1 MRHFLRLTCGATM
14 ICAAGTL
21 LSAQADSTVFSDL
34 RPRSIGPATTSGRI
48 SALDVSDDDPRL
60 IYVGTAGG
68 GVWKSVNGGTTFKPV
83 FDDHVMSIGAIA
95 IDQSKPDTVWV
106 GTGESWVRNSVG
118 VGRGVFKSTDAGQTW
133 TALGLENTER
143 IAEVIVH
150 PRRPE
155 TVYVCALG
163 HLWNANDERG
173 VFKTTDGGKTWSRSL
188 FVNGDTGCAD
198 LAIDPQE
205 PGTVYAAMW
214 QVRRL
219 PYFFTSGGP
228 GSGLFKTTDGGKTWN
243 RSQRGLPD
251 GELGRIG
258 IAVAPSR
265 PGTLYALVESRST
278 AIYRSDDGGE
288 SWQKPAT
295 ADLPFLVRARPFYF
309 SNIQVDPRD
318 HLRLY
323 VPSLFLSV
331 SSDGARSFE
340 TLGLTG
346 GIAVHPDHH
355 ALWIDPRDPR
365 HLVLGTDGGVY
376 ISRDRG
382 GAFLFAAAM
391 PVGQFYHVTV
401 DDQQPYRVYGG
412 LQDNGSWSG
421 PSRSLGAGSIRN
433 RDWMNVG
440 IGDGFNVFVDP
451 RDPSIVF
458 SEYQGGQ
465 IRRVNL
471 RTGEM
476 KDIRP
481 RAGAGDPEYRFN
493 WNAAFAPSPN
503 DPSVI
508 YLGAQFLFRSRDQG
522 DTWER
527 ISDDLTTNDPTRLK
541 QKQSG
546 GLTPDNTTAENYCTI
561 VTVAESPVEP
571 GVMWAGTDDGN
582 VQMSRDGG
590 RTWTNVRKP
599 IAEVPAGTW
608 VSTIEAGRHARG
620 VAFVTFDGH
629 RTGDM
634 APYAFM
640 TGDYGQSWTRISKGL
655 DGFAYAIRQD
665 AASPDLLFAGT
676 EFGLYV
682 SIDRGLNWSRMTGL
696 PKVAVHDLAI
706 HPREHDLVIA
716 THGRGMQIIDDITP
730 LRALT
735 AATLQKTLAVLPSRA
750 AVQRVPAVL
759 QDFPGDAEFSAPNPP
774 EGAYVS
780 YYLKSRHIFGTL
792 KVEILDP
799 SGKVVQTL
807 PASNHQGI
815 NRVYWNMRLPP
826 PRSAA
831 APGLGARALAGPMV
845 PEGKYTVRVTRGD
858 EVATGSIELL
868 PDPLGNHPPASR
880 EQRQKV
886 LLQLYEMQADLA
898 HVADAASIVRDNLRA
913 RAENARRKGGRA
925 AEAVK
930 RASALAQELDALH
943 RTLVDRTG
951 VITAADP
958 QLRERVIDLY
968 ASVLSYGGAP
978 TSSQVQYV
986 SVLTNE
992 FAAKRRSF
1000 EGLTTNRL
1008 DHVNMSLKAAGESP
1022 VVVPAREELE
1032 KR

>member
-1 MRHFLRLTCGATM
+1 MRFPSRLTCGAAM
-14 ICAAGTL
+14 VCAAGAL
-21 LSAQADSTVFSDL
+21 LSAQADSSVFSDL

-48 SALDVSDDDPRL
+48 SAVDVSIDDPRL

-83 FDDHVMSIGAIA
+83 FDDHVMSIGAVA
-95 IDQSKPDTVWV
+95 IDQARPDTVWV

-118 VGRGVFKSTDAGQTW
+118 VGRGVFRSTDAGQTW
-133 TALGLENTER
+133 RWMGLEDTER
-143 IAEVIVH
+143 IAEVVVH
-150 PRRPE
+150 PRQSD

-163 HLWNANDERG
+163 HLWNANEERG
-173 VFKTTDGGKTWSRSL
+173 VFKTTDGGKTWSKSL

-205 PGTVYAAMW
+205 PDTLYAAMW

-228 GSGLFKTTDGGKTWN
+228 GSGLFKSKDGGKTWSK
-243 RSQRGLPD
+243 SQRGLPAGD
-251 GELGRIG
+251 LGRIG
-258 IAVAPSR
+258 LALAPSR
-265 PGTLYALVESRST
+265 PGTLYALVESKTT
-278 AIYRSDDGGE
+278 AIYRSDDGAE
-288 SWQKPAT
+288 SWRKPT
-295 ADLPFLVRARPFYF
+295 AADPPFLVRARPFYF
-309 SNIQVDPRD
+309 SNIEVDPKD
-318 HLRLY
+318 HLRVY
-323 VPSLFLSV
+323 VPNLFLNV
-331 SSDGARSFE
+331 SPDGARSFE
-340 TLGLTG
+340 TLGLMG
-346 GIAVHPDHH
+346 GVHPDHH
-355 ALWIDPRDPR
+355 ALWINPHDPR
-365 HLVLGTDGGVY
+365 HFVLGTDGGVY

-382 GAFLFAAAM
+382 GSFMFSAAI

-401 DDQQPYRVYGG
+401 DDQRPYRVYGG

-421 PSRSLGAGSIRN
+421 PSRVLGAGSIRN
-433 RDWMNVG
+433 RDWRNVG

-465 IRRVNL
+465 IRRVSL

-481 RAGAGDPEYRFN
+481 HEGAGDPVYRFN

-527 ISDDLTTNDPTRLK
+527 ISDDLTTNDAAKLR
-541 QKQSG
+541 QKESG

-561 VTVAESPVEP
+561 VTVAESPMEP

-582 VQMSRDGG
+582 VQVSRDAG
-590 RTWTNVRKP
+590 RTWTNASKAIP
-599 IAEVPAGTW
+599 DVPANTW
-608 VSTIEAGRHARG
+608 VSMIEAGRHARG

-634 APYAFM
+634 APHAFM
-640 TGDYGQSWTRISKGL
+640 TDDYGQTWARISKGL
-655 DGFAYAIRQD
+655 DGFAHAIRQD
-665 AASPDLLFAGT
+665 PVNPDLLFAGT
-676 EFGLYV
+676 EFGLFV
-682 SIDRGLNWSRMTGL
+682 TIDRGSSWTRMTGL

-706 HPREHDLVIA
+706 HPREHDLVVA

-730 LRALT
+730 LRALN
-735 AATLQKTLAVLPSRA
+735 AGVLEKTLAVLPSRA
-750 AVQRVPAVL
+750 AVQRVSAVM
-759 QDFPGDAEFSAPNPP
+759 QDFPGDAEYTAPNPP

-780 YYLKSRHIFGTL
+780 YFLKSRHIFGTL
-792 KVEILDP
+792 KAEILDG
-799 SGKVVQTL
+799 SGKLVQSL
-807 PASNHQGI
+807 PAGNHQGI
-815 NRVYWNMRLPP
+815 NRMYWSMRLPA
-826 PRSAA
+826 PRSAT

-868 PDPLGNHPPASR
+868 PDPLGNHPAAAR
-880 EQRQKV
+880 EQRQKL
-886 LLQLYEMQADLA
+886 LLQLYDMQAGLA
-898 HVADAASIVRDNLRA
+898 YVADATATVRDSLRA
-913 RAENARRKGGRA
+913 RAGAVRQKGGRA
-925 AEAVK
+925 ADAARRVD
-930 RASALAQELDALH
+930 ALAQDLDGLH
-943 RTLVDRTG
+943 KTLVDRTG

-968 ASVLSYGGAP
+968 GSVLSYGGAP
-978 TSSQVQYV
+978 TASQVQYV
-986 SVLTNE
+986 SVLATD
-992 FAAKRRSF
+992 FAAKRKTF
-1000 EGLTTNRL
+1000 ESLTTGRL
-1008 DHVNMSLKAAGESP
+1008 NEANAALKTAGEAP
-1022 VVVPAREELE
+1022 VAVPTREELE